1 MRPCAP
7 SIAIFAIT
15 AVPNAPPPCPAYPS
29 MHTFAST
36 PFAKPMSSKQPPSC
50 TTSSALPAHAA
61 HDWGLQSLVKQLRHS
76 REVSHN
82 IRHRGI
88 VRELPSM
95 QALRGILADLAAA
108 LFPTHYGTC
117 DLNAGSIDYFVGH
130 ALDNALNALAEQ
142 VRRSL
147 RFVPAYADPAQHDA
161 IAQATDAQLHE
172 RALALTAQFAQALPA
187 IRNLLVSD
195 VQAAYQGDPAANHM
209 SEVLLCYPGM
219 RAITYHR
226 MAHML
231 YRLDLRFLAR
241 MIASLSQQATGIDI
255 HPAAQ
260 IDECFFIDH
269 GTGVVIG
276 ETTII
281 GKRVRLYQQVTLGAK
296 RFVAD
301 AQGVLV
307 KGLPRHPIVEDDVV
321 IYAGATILGRV
332 TIGAGSVIG
341 GNVWVT
347 QDVPPGSAITQAQ
360 MCSDAP

>member
-1 MRPCAP
+1 
-7 SIAIFAIT
+7 
-15 AVPNAPPPCPAYPS
+15 
-29 MHTFAST
+29 
-36 PFAKPMSSKQPPSC
+36 MSSKQPLSPP
-50 TTSSALPAHAA
+50 TAPHTAYTSQPIY
-61 HDWGLQSLVKQLRHS
+61 DWGLQSLVDQLRHS

-82 IRHRGI
+82 IRHRGT

-95 QALRGILADLAAA
+95 QALRGILDDLAAA
-108 LFPTHYGTC
+108 LFPTHYGPA
-117 DLNAGSIDYFVGH
+117 DLNADSIDFFVGH

-142 VRRSL
+142 IRRSL
-147 RFVPAYADPAQHDA
+147 RFVPAYADEARHKAVDQT
-161 IAQATDAQLHE
+161 TDAQLRE
-172 RALALTAQFAQALPA
+172 NAQRLTAQFAAQLPT

-219 RAITYHR
+219 RAIMCHR
-226 MAHML
+226 MAHSL

-241 MIASLSQQATGIDI
+241 MIASLSHQATGIDI
-255 HPAAQ
+255 HPGAQ
-260 IDECFFIDH
+260 IGERFFVDH

-301 AQGVLV
+301 ERGVLV
-307 KGLPRHPIVEDDVV
+307 KGRPRHPIVEDDVV

-332 TIGAGSVIG
+332 TIGAGSIIG
-341 GNVWVT
+341 GNVWIT
-347 QDVPPGSAITQAQ
+347 QDVPAGSAITQAQ
-360 MCSDAP
+360 MCHDAPPHGATT